1 MSLEKLFIYSNISV
15 GFFFIQYMITDL
27 FLLQC
32 YSAILFATLHT
43 FKSYQIKLK
52 NTVCIC
58 NLIQYTIDSTEE
70 ITVIVQQEL
79 VIRLF
84 CTNCETW
91 CRCKLNITHGYVMI
105 PMILLVL
112 PI

>member
-15 GFFFIQYMITDL
+15 GFFFIRYMITDL

-52 NTVCIC
+52 QHC
-58 NLIQYTIDSTEE
+58 LYLQFD
-70 ITVIVQQEL
+70 
-79 VIRLF
+79 
-84 CTNCETW
+84 
-91 CRCKLNITHGYVMI
+91 
-105 PMILLVL
+105 
-112 PI
+112 PIGL